1 MRNFED
7 RRDDLK
13 ELTRYR
19 KRWGNYNI
27 LIIDE
32 WLNYKLNESE
42 QSCLFRKFESPS
54 FTWDTGNVDSRRFGW
69 LSSLEDELL
78 YRRLCILSEDNPELP
93 PLLIMD
99 GYR

>member
-19 KRWGNYNI
+19 KRLGNYNI

-32 WLNYKLNESE
+32 WLIYKLNESE
-42 QSCLFRKFESPS
+42 QSCLFR
-54 FTWDTGNVDSRRFGW
+54 
-69 LSSLEDELL
+69 
-78 YRRLCILSEDNPELP
+78 
-93 PLLIMD
+93 
-99 GYR
+99 